1 MPNSGASSQPNIMPI
16 RKRFGYI
23 YMDGE
28 RIPEV
33 VTFSAQQETTTES
46 TAVLSQQ
53 FKTTYETES
62 EIKGKLKCNRC
73 STWLQDIAER
83 QKNGEV
89 VRFTLQSIAD
99 DPNSDYSKNNGS
111 QTYTFI
117 DCVITSAIPLVDLDR
132 EGGGIVQDEFDWT
145 ARDYV
150 RN

>member
-1 MPNSGASSQPNIMPI
+1 MPEQPNIMPI
-16 RKRFGYI
+16 RKRFGYV

-28 RIPEV
+28 RVSEAV
-33 VTFSAQQETTTES
+33 SVSAQQDTATES

-62 EIKGKLKCNRC
+62 EITGKLKCNR
-73 STWLQDIAER
+73 SSPWLQDIAER

-89 VRFTLQSIAD
+89 VRFNLQTIAD
-99 DPNSDYSKNNGS
+99 DPNSDYSKNHGS

-117 DCVITSAIPLVDLDR
+117 DCVITSPIPLVDLDR